1 MKEIIDSLYYVEV
14 KLLTTY
20 CKNCL
25 DSKMKDKIMLFLFKK
40 TLLDTATA
48 LDLQEDADMYYNELI
63 NLLDMK
69 TCSCDIINNKCCE
82 NGYCQLCK

>member
-1 MKEIIDSLYYVEV
+1 M
-14 KLLTTY
+14 
-20 CKNCL
+20 
-25 DSKMKDKIMLFLFKK
+25 FLFKK
-40 TLLDTATA
+40 TLYDNAISLG
-48 LDLQEDADMYYNELI
+48 LQEDADMYYNELI

>member
-1 MKEIIDSLYYVEV
+1 MEEITDSLYYAEV
-14 KLLTTY
+14 KLLTIY
-20 CKNCL
+20 CRNCL
-25 DSKMKDKIMLFLFKK
+25 DNKMKDKIMMFLFKK
-40 TLLDTATA
+40 TLYDNAISLG
-48 LDLQEDADMYYNELI
+48 LQEDADMYYNELI

>member
-1 MKEIIDSLYYVEV
+1 MFILLPLNYIKASITFLY
-14 KLLTTY
+14 
-20 CKNCL
+20 
-25 DSKMKDKIMLFLFKK
+25 KDKIMMFLFKK
-40 TLLDTATA
+40 TLYDNAISLG
-48 LDLQEDADMYYNELI
+48 LQEDADMYYNELI